1 MGMRAAK
8 VEGLLVER
16 LIEARTLAP
25 TLGVGCLESR
35 LAKAPKARPELGHG
49 PRRERE
55 RAGDVGKRLAC
66 LMASDDLLPN
76 GLGNRGGHGV
86 PPGDRGLQGQPI
98 IRAQPCCF
106 RTYYA
111 QHYSR

>member
-1 MGMRAAK
+1 MELAKADSDQESAPMGMRAAK

-16 LIEARTLAP
+16 LIEARTPAP
-25 TLGVGCLESR
+25 TLRVASLEPR
-35 LAKAPKARPELGHG
+35 LAEPPKASPELGHG

-55 RAGDVGKRLAC
+55 RSGDIGKRLAR

-98 IRAQPCCF
+98 ICA
-106 RTYYA
+106 
-111 QHYSR
+111 